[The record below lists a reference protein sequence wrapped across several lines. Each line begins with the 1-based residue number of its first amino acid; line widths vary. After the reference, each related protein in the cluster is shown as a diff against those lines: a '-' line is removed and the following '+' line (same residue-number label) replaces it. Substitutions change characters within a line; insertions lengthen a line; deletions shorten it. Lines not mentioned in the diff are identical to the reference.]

1 VIALPERCRLG
12 FVPAP
17 ACIHGVGKK
26 GQDPA
31 DRNLTAG
38 GASGS
43 ERLAPGHKSSFF
55 RLVAWAASRWKA
67 HQRPSVGDCSPT
79 PEQATIPRSCIQP
92 LAWSAHSPSSASAPR
107 PSARSST
114 KQPVSLGAQSQP
126 SSHSSVGSELDDFED
141 ELKED
146 ADEHEDEIDPDVD
159 EDENEPAPS
168 LARRPDYLP
177 HLLTNFLL
185 LPLSLDEM
193 KTNRTRIPPSQT
205 LTHSDADTLSK
216 QKIPCKNLL

>member
-1 VIALPERCRLG
+1 
-12 FVPAP
+12 
-17 ACIHGVGKK
+17 
-26 GQDPA
+26 
-31 DRNLTAG
+31 
-38 GASGS
+38 
-43 ERLAPGHKSSFF
+43 
-55 RLVAWAASRWKA
+55 
-67 HQRPSVGDCSPT
+67 
-79 PEQATIPRSCIQP
+79 
-92 LAWSAHSPSSASAPR
+92 
-107 PSARSST
+107 
-114 KQPVSLGAQSQP
+114 VSLGAQSQP

-146 ADEHEDEIDPDVD
+146 ADEHEDEIDPDLD

-193 KTNRTRIPPSQT
+193 KTNRTRIPLSQT

-216 QKIPCKNLL
+216 QKFRAKIYSKLLLTTANNRWPSRSIREPRTGGRKETHH